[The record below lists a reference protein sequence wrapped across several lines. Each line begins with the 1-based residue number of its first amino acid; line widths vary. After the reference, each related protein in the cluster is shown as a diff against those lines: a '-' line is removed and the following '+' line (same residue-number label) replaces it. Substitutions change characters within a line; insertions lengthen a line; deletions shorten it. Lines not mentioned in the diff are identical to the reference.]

1 MTEIDWNAPLEAVH
15 DDGRVVSVTK
25 SRGWD
30 RADADG
36 EYRLDGIPESMHAPY
51 FSSTGR
57 GDDPSWRIRNRT
69 TKPANAPSPE
79 LVDKLRSMRDHLDL
93 ARNRIRATAI
103 NFTGLDEPRSYEA
116 SYWANEADEHVR
128 NFDAILAELEPKPDA
143 DLELAREVA
152 ESYLEAFYDRDEI
165 AGVALAAI
173 KRVRAEK

>member
-1 MTEIDWNAPLEAVH
+1 MTEIDWNAPLEAYH
-15 DDGRVVSVTK
+15 PDGRVVEVLGGY
-25 SRGWD
+25 RGYRQNIHPD
-30 RADADG
+30 PQIDG
-36 EYRLDGIPESMHAPY
+36 GRNYMFSGDGNHFASE
-51 FSSTGR
+51 
-57 GDDPSWRIRNRT
+57 WRIRNRT